1 MDTSVTQTTK
11 TLPPEDEEED
21 DEWGKLIL
29 LLWES
34 IQLHLCLSQNWLMWS
49 YNLPRVLDSI
59 FKFWNPKFHF
69 IGVFIRKKKIY
80 ALWLTEHCS
89 NLCIILFNCKLV
101 ESIIWF
107 DLGTDT
113 DGYVIPSLETE
124 QETVNDSQVDTSS
137 PEVSVWFLFSILKID
152 K

>member
-69 IGVFIRKKKIY
+69 IGVFIRKKKSMLCDSQSIVPIS
-80 ALWLTEHCS
+80 ASSCS
-89 NLCIILFNCKLV
+89 IANLLNR
-101 ESIIWF
+101 SF
-107 DLGTDT
+107 DLIWVQTLMGMWFQAWRLNKKLLM
-113 DGYVIPSLETE
+113 IHKLIHLLLK
-124 QETVNDSQVDTSS
+124 
-137 PEVSVWFLFSILKID
+137 SVFGFLFSILKID